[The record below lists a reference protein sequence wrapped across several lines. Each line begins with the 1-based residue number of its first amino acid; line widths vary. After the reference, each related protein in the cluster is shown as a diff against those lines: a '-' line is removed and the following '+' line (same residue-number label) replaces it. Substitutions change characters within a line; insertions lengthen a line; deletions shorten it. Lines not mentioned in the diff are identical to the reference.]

1 MADGDE
7 EGPSVDAD
15 LGLAMLKINFDSH
28 DERVRGETSSESE
41 NRSYNGHKQEEQQEQ
56 YFLKSIQS
64 SILIRQLPS
73 EGLSFQLWPAAT
85 ALVSLMDQDHLPI
98 PSVEKIKGIRN
109 GGRPIRA
116 LELGSGTGLVGIAAA
131 ALLGVQVVLTDL
143 PHVLPN
149 LLFNAQA
156 NEGAVRASGRG
167 GSVSVD
173 CLRWGN
179 ADDCV
184 KHSGL
189 DLILASDV
197 VYHSHLFDPLLKTLL
212 LLLAQETVLVM
223 AHLRRWKKD
232 AVFFKK
238 AKKWFDVEMVHMHP
252 PFPGT
257 RVGVAIYCFTKRR
270 A

>member
-1 MADGDE
+1 MADRDE
-7 EGPSVDAD
+7 KAATVGTD
-15 LGLAMLKINFDSH
+15 LGLALLKINDDSD
-28 DERVRGETSSESE
+28 DERERAETYSEGEDEAHNE
-41 NRSYNGHKQEEQQEQ
+41 KNQAQQQQQ
-56 YFLKSIQS
+56 YLLKSIQS

-85 ALVSLMDQDHLPI
+85 ALVSLMDQKHPPI
-98 PSVEKIKGIRN
+98 PCVDKLKAASNVD
-109 GGRPIRA
+109 RPIRA

-131 ALLGVQVVLTDL
+131 ALLGAQVVLTDL

-149 LLFNAQA
+149 LLFNAEA
-156 NEGAVRASGRG
+156 NREVVRASGRG

-179 ADDCV
+179 AEDCL
-184 KHSGL
+184 KHCGL

-197 VYHSHLFDPLLKTLL
+197 VYHSHLFDPLLQTLRLL
-212 LLLAQETVLVM
+212 LVEETVLVM

-238 AKKWFDVEMVHMHP
+238 AKKWFDVEMVHTHP

-257 RVGVAIYCFTKRR
+257 RVGVAIYCFTKR